1 MKNHKLCL
9 CALAALLLLLLM
21 AGSAMASSGTFGAIY
36 GTDTL
41 NLRAQGSSSSQW
53 LGSCTRGT
61 WVEINGSQQNISF
74 NLRFICFDDFFN
86 LIISL
91 LVNTD
96 MVNHFK
102 TGIFTQWS
110 EFY

>member
-21 AGSAMASSGTFGAIY
+21 AGSAMASSGTFGVIY

-53 LGSCTRGT
+53 LGQLYARHVGGDQRQP
-61 WVEINGSQQNISF
+61 EQLLLRAHARRQNRIHEQKLHQSGD
-74 NLRFICFDDFFN
+74 R
-86 LIISL
+86 
-91 LVNTD
+91 
-96 MVNHFK
+96 
-102 TGIFTQWS
+102 
-110 EFY
+110 